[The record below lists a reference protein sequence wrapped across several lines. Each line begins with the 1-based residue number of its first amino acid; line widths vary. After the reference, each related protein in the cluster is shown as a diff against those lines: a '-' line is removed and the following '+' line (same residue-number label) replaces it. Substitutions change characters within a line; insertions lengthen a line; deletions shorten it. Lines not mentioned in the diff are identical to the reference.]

1 MAGSVGRAAAQDCDC
16 AAARDCDCAALHM
29 TEAGGKRPAR
39 ADLLETAVARDLAGV
54 FKALSDPT
62 RLRII
67 SALADGEICVN
78 DLAQALEMGQSAISH
93 QLSDM
98 RAMRLL
104 RFRKEGRHV
113 YYRLDDEHVRDL
125 YAQALAHVRHGGHAG
140 TPARG

>member
-1 MAGSVGRAAAQDCDC
+1 MAGSTGSIGRAAAQDCDC
-16 AAARDCDCAALHM
+16 APLHM
-29 TEAGGKRPAR
+29 TEGGGERRAR
-39 ADLLETAVARDLAGV
+39 TDLLEISIARDLASV
-54 FKALSDPT
+54 FTALSDPT

-78 DLAQALEMGQSAISH
+78 DLAQALEMSQSAISH

-125 YAQALAHVRHGGHAG
+125 YRQALAHVRHGGHAG

>member
-1 MAGSVGRAAAQDCDC
+1 MAGSVGRAAAQACGC
-16 AAARDCDCAALHM
+16 AELHM

>member
-1 MAGSVGRAAAQDCDC
+1 MAGSIGQAAAQDY
-16 AAARDCDCAALHM
+16 DCAALHM
-29 TEAGGKRPAR
+29 TEAGGEHTSR
-39 ADLLETAVARDLAGV
+39 AELLEISVARDLAGV

-78 DLAQALEMGQSAISH
+78 DLAEALEMGQSAISH
-93 QLSDM
+93 QLSGM

-125 YAQALAHVRHGGHAG
+125 YRQTLAHVRHGGHAG